1 MNPTNINMQSSIT
14 VQSSARLHMGFF
26 DLHGGLGRKFGS
38 IGLSLDAPKL
48 LIKAKPAET
57 LNVLGGV
64 GVPTTL
70 ISKAM
75 TITQQLLPALHLDH
89 ALELNIV
96 QHIPEHAGLGSGTQ
110 LALAIGTAVSQ
121 LYGLNL
127 TTAKIAQLTG
137 RGGRSGIG
145 IGAFD
150 YGGVLIDGGRAS
162 SVGNGSA
169 TTPPLLAR
177 YDFPEDWRILL
188 MFDTS
193 QPGIHG
199 EQEKIAFTQLPVF
212 SESLAAHLCRH
223 VLMQAMPALIE
234 HDLTAF
240 GHSIQ
245 TLQTHVGDYFSP
257 AQGGRYASELVGEV
271 LQYLEVIGAPCFGQ
285 SSWGPTGFAIF
296 KNTTEAEMQMQQLK
310 EKFSDQALNWMICSA
325 CNHGAKLIASQASSS
340 GSIKAIYQDT
350 IKQDPLNKTH

>member
-1 MNPTNINMQSSIT
+1 MPSSIT

-38 IGLSLDAPKL
+38 IGLSLEEPKL
-48 LIKAKPAET
+48 VIEVRATEALDVFGGAT
-57 LNVLGGV
+57 LPIAV
-64 GVPTTL
+64 
-70 ISKAM
+70 ISKAKS
-75 TITQQLLPALHLDH
+75 ITQQLFARLHLKH
-89 ALELNIV
+89 SLELNV
-96 QHIPEHAGLGSGTQ
+96 LQSIPEHAGLGSGTQ
-110 LALAIGTAVSQ
+110 LALAIGAAVSQ
-121 LYGLNL
+121 LYRLDL
-127 TTAKIAQLTG
+127 TTAKIAELTG

-162 SVGNGSA
+162 SAGHVA
-169 TTPPLLAR
+169 TTTPPLLAR

-188 MFDTS
+188 IFDTS

-212 SESLAAHLCRH
+212 SENLAAHLCRH

-234 HDLTAF
+234 HDLAAF

-257 AQGGRYASELVGEV
+257 AQGGRYASKLVGEV
-271 LQYLEVIGAPCFGQ
+271 LQHLEGIGAPCFGQ

-296 KNTTEAEMQMQQLK
+296 ENTIEAETQMQQLK
-310 EKFSDQALNWMICSA
+310 VKFSDPALNWMVCSA
-325 CNHGAKLIASQASSS
+325 CNHGAKLIDCTSR
-340 GSIKAIYQDT
+340 
-350 IKQDPLNKTH
+350 